1 MGIFQWFRAASPRT
15 EERAVHIRPSQF
27 IEAPP
32 FSGEYVTP
40 NNADSNTAVNR
51 AVQLISN
58 DLAKVPMRVMRRT
71 AEGREEDTSSA
82 LWRLFDTTPNVEQS
96 GYEWRRYNASIYLRY
111 GNALNLIQRNARGSV
126 LQLLPM
132 DPDSISIQMNHSDGT
147 YWYEHATIG
156 KLEPEEVLHFR
167 SPTTNM
173 DETGVWAESPIRRAR
188 ETLGLSKAQLKAG
201 ASTYRNSAQP
211 RMSIQHPGNLSD
223 KAAAR
228 LAEQFTRAHSG
239 PESAGK
245 AILLEEG
252 MTASVLSPLSL
263 ESTQWLQ
270 ARDHQIQ
277 EVSRIFGVPSH
288 MLSDLSGGQYSNIQ
302 SLMRTY
308 VDGCLSHHAAM
319 WAAEI
324 QFKMLSPDQFVDFD
338 LSLVQRG
345 SFQDEIASLNTA
357 VTSGI
362 MTPDECRVRLGHNPM
377 PGLNQ
382 PRLRKDT
389 GGVTDQEEDPDE
401 RNPFSDDFE
410 S

>member
-1 MGIFQWFRAASPRT
+1 
-15 EERAVHIRPSQF
+15 
-27 IEAPP
+27 
-32 FSGEYVTP
+32 
-40 NNADSNTAVNR
+40 
-51 AVQLISN
+51 
-58 DLAKVPMRVMRRT
+58 
-71 AEGREEDTSSA
+71 
-82 LWRLFDTTPNVEQS
+82 
-96 GYEWRRYNASIYLRY
+96 
-111 GNALNLIQRNARGSV
+111 
-126 LQLLPM
+126 
-132 DPDSISIQMNHSDGT
+132 
-147 YWYEHATIG
+147 
-156 KLEPEEVLHFR
+156 
-167 SPTTNM
+167 
-173 DETGVWAESPIRRAR
+173 
-188 ETLGLSKAQLKAG
+188 
-201 ASTYRNSAQP
+201 
-211 RMSIQHPGNLSD
+211 
-223 KAAAR
+223 
-228 LAEQFTRAHSG
+228 
-239 PESAGK
+239 
-245 AILLEEG
+245 

-362 MTPDECRVRLGHNPM
+362 MTPNECRVRLGLNPM
-377 PGLNQ
+377 PGLDQ

-389 GGVTDQEEDPDE
+389 GVVTDQEEDPDE